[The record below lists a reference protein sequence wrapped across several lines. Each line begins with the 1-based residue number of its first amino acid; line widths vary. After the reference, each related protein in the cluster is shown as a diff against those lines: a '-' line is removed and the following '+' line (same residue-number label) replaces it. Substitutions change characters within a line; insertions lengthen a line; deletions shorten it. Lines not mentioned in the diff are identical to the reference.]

1 MADRHKGG
9 AVAVELAV
17 AAVLGC
23 AGAAVGRITPGCD
36 EAIAVNRRHG
46 PGGGHDLLL
55 ARGGGFARGA
65 AGKARTPGADRAR
78 GADRP
83 ERAVGGRA
91 RLEVVGADAG
101 NERRGGRKGAC
112 ADAGGVAPGLD
123 RAIDLLR
130 REAATVSE
138 DAHKAGAGGRAGS
151 GGAKGA
157 AVGGVAPNDDTAIVF
172 DGGKRGAGS
181 GNHLVAGARRFA
193 GGAVA
198 AKAPRNNRAVVFQRC
213 EGLLV
218 GGDGGVAGAGGGIR
232 LLAAVGGVA
241 PHRYRAGGAERR
253 KGGQVA
259 ELLAGGAQ
267 SVGAAE
273 AGARARA
280 LAGQRVAGGDIE
292 LEELHRAASGI
303 GGRDIHIFVNR
314 GADAHLAA
322 DHAGGGVEAQ
332 AWRQHAIGGDHHIL
346 DGVEVV
352 VGGAGSAREAEGPQ
366 RFICGLPI
374 AVIPGIIRQHIV
386 HPHLHAPFGAHRHG
400 HGDEVVVADKRVG
413 DGGGGT

>member
-91 RLEVVGADAG
+91 RLVVVGGDAG

-181 GNHLVAGARRFA
+181 GNHLVAGAGGFA
-193 GGAVA
+193 SRTVG
-198 AKAPRNNRAVVFQRC
+198 AKAPGEDRPIVFQGGKC
-213 EGLLV
+213 FFV
-218 GGDGGVAGAGGGIR
+218 GGDGQVAGACRRIR

-259 ELLAGGAQ
+259 ELLAGDAQ
-267 SVGAAE
+267 SVTAAE
-273 AGARARA
+273 AGAGARA

-292 LEELHRAASGI
+292 LEQLHRAARSI
-303 GGRDIHIFVNR
+303 GGREIHIFVNR

-332 AWRQHAIGGDHHIL
+332 AWRQHAIGANHQIFN
-346 DGVEVV
+346 GVEVV
-352 VGGAGSAREAEGPQ
+352 VAGAGGAREAERPQ

-374 AVIPGIIRQHIV
+374 GVIPGIKRQHIV

-400 HGDEVVVADKRVG
+400 HGDEVIVVDKRVG